1 MSRRKRKN
9 IGNTS
14 QSKKKYKTGNIFTI
28 VFFIC
33 ISLLSLY
40 IFIFYNSLYNKAKT
54 STPSVICGTVD
65 DNSEKFGGSHRVMPT
80 FEFYID
86 GVRYSA
92 PTKWLESSGKSV
104 QSMLDELNSNKNA
117 EVTYIALPS
126 GPIRFFKEDKNEII
140 GLKIDGTEYL
150 DPGEGSEKQIS
161 NYKESKNL
169 CLALTVFIWIVTVI
183 ALWAH
188 LPDKKNGEKT

>member
-14 QSKKKYKTGNIFTI
+14 QSKKKYTTRDIFTI

-40 IFIFYNSLYNKAKT
+40 LFIFCNSLYNKVKT

-65 DNSEKFGGSHRVMPT
+65 DNSAEFGGSHRVMPT

-86 GVRYSA
+86 GARYSA
-92 PTKWLESSGKSV
+92 PTKWFESSGKSV
-104 QSMLDELNSNKNA
+104 QSMLDELNSNRNA

-126 GPIRFFKEDKNEII
+126 GPIRFFKEEKNEII

-183 ALWAH
+183 ALWAF
-188 LPDKKNGEKT
+188 LPDKKNGGKI